1 MSLDKNY
8 ATLAKSPKG
17 NTKTRRFPRINIKLP
32 NNRFFNVVK
41 DVINNKEIR
50 NKVLV
55 TLLIVVIYRTLSA
68 IPLPGVDMTVYQTLF
83 ENKGANEANYLF
95 TVFTGN
101 RLETPSII
109 GLGLAAY
116 INASIIMQ
124 LLPYVFGRLKAL
136 QEEGERGR
144 QVLNQITRII
154 TFPLAFIYSISYILL
169 ISQTDFASSVP
180 GETSGN
186 PLYLIPHAPG
196 MDWPSMGKVVFMA
209 LMLAAG
215 TVFLMWLSEIITEKG
230 IGNGSSIVIM
240 LGIISSLP
248 GLVTQDLQTLD
259 FQRIAFDFFNG
270 NTGVLASPIFVA
282 FVGVL
287 IGLFLMIVAVV
298 YVSESHRNVEIQYA
312 RRLRGDEIG
321 KKSFLPIKFTVTGV
335 MPVIFAYALL
345 SIPQLIV
352 PLVESGAGG
361 PTDFTTSL
369 RNSFLFAQQS
379 TSVTTNTLIFD
390 AIYFVLIVAFGVF
403 YSFIVMNPKDT
414 AENLNKSG
422 GFVPG
427 IRPGKSTENYIGGV
441 LLRISFVG
449 SIFLGLIALIPNLGR
464 SLVLTSTGSNLALL
478 SSIGGTSILIMV
490 GVILDTRRQYASLR
504 AARNYSLY
512 ARGE

>member
-1 MSLDKNY
+1 MALDKQY
-8 ATLAKSPKG
+8 ANLAKG
-17 NTKTRRFPRINIKLP
+17 TKPRRSFKLP
-32 NNRFFNVVK
+32 NNRFFNVIT
-41 DVINNKEIR
+41 DIFTNKEIR

-55 TLLIVVIYRTLSA
+55 TLGIIVIYRVLSA
-68 IPLPGVDMTVYQTLF
+68 VPLPGVDMTTYQSLF
-83 ENKGANEANYLF
+83 ENRGANEANYLF

-124 LLPYVFGRLKAL
+124 LLPYVFSRLKAL

-144 QVLNQITRII
+144 QIINQITRII
-154 TFPLAFIYSISYILL
+154 TFPLAFVYSISYILL
-169 ISQTDFASSVP
+169 ISQTDFASNVP

-186 PLYLIPHAPG
+186 PLYLIPHAVG
-196 MDWPSMGKVVFMA
+196 SDWPNATKIIFMA
-209 LMLAAG
+209 LILAAG

-230 IGNGSSIVIM
+230 IGNGSSIIIT

-248 GLVTQDLQTLD
+248 GLVSVDLQTLN
-259 FQRIAFDFFNG
+259 FQQIMFDFFNG
-270 NTGVLASPIFVA
+270 NPGVITSPIFLS
-282 FVGVL
+282 FIGVL
-287 IGLFLMIVAVV
+287 IGLFVMVVAVV
-298 YVSESHRNVEIQYA
+298 FVNESQRNVEIQYA

-321 KKSFLPIKFTVTGV
+321 RKSFLPMKFTVTGV

-352 PLVESGAGG
+352 PILESSNGG
-361 PTDFTTSL
+361 PTEFTTSL
-369 RNSFLFAQQS
+369 RNSFLFAQ
-379 TSVTTNTLIFD
+379 TNPTVDTNTLIFD
-390 AIYFVLIVAFGVF
+390 IVYFALIVIFGVF
-403 YSFIVMNPKDT
+403 YAFIVMNPKDT

-427 IRPGKSTENYIGGV
+427 IRPGKSTENYISGV

-449 SIFLGLIALIPNLGR
+449 AIILGLIALIPYVGR
-464 SLVLTSTGSNLALL
+464 NIVLTSTGSNLALL

-490 GVILDTRRQYASLR
+490 GVILDTKRQYSSLR